1 MQARTRR
8 PSPALVI
15 SIIALIAA
23 LTGTAFAA
31 GLGKNSVGSRQLKSK
46 AVTTGK
52 IANNSVTGAKVAK
65 ETLTGEDIKVGQL
78 GTVPN
83 ATNAAHAQNADTLG
97 DNHAAACPAGI
108 DPDPR
113 HLLRPRS
120 QPGRRGRQ
128 SRGQRRA
135 RPSGGFLPT
144 PMELYSVRN
153 VINLGTGIA
162 PDYAVAD
169 QYYANTVGVNYRTV
183 TVDGAGKIEEIPV
196 EANTEVHLRLP
207 VGSLMN
213 RPRKN
218 IVRAVV
224 ASFAALLVFAA
235 VAVGEVDEAE
245 YKTLVEPICK
255 TNKEASD
262 RLLSGVKKLV
272 KEDKLKQAGTAFAKA
287 AEALEKAQKQ
297 LVDSRAASRRRG
309 ETDQVAVGKSRRRS
323 P

>member
-1 MQARTRR
+1 MEARTRR

-46 AVTTGK
+46 SVTTGK

-65 ETLTGEDIKVGQL
+65 ETLTGEDIKLGQL

-97 DNHAAACPAGI
+97 DNHAASCPAGSTLI
-108 DPDPR
+108 
-113 HLLRPRS
+113 
-120 QPGRRGRQ
+120 RGICFDLALNPVVAGVKAAANACAAKQ
-128 SRGQRRA
+128 GY
-135 RPSGGFLPT
+135 LPT

-153 VINLGTGIA
+153 VINLGTGVA

-196 EANTEVHLRLP
+196 EANT
-207 VGSLMN
+207 
-213 RPRKN
+213 K
-218 IVRAVV
+218 
-224 ASFAALLVFAA
+224 
-235 VAVGEVDEAE
+235 
-245 YKTLVEPICK
+245 YIC
-255 TNKEASD
+255 AY
-262 RLLSGVKKLV
+262 
-272 KEDKLKQAGTAFAKA
+272 
-287 AEALEKAQKQ
+287 Q
-297 LVDSRAASRRRG
+297 LVR
-309 ETDQVAVGKSRRRS
+309 
-323 P
+323 